1 MIVCQRCG
9 KENQDHYKFCL
20 GCGAEISAAEGDSGV
35 GMMKTMMADVGA
47 VSDSGGAPGNA
58 PMGPPPGVGLPTPPS
73 GSPMVPNQVP
83 QGAPLGHTPMGQAP
97 MGQAPMGQPP
107 MGQAPAPAPMGQPPM
122 GQAPAPAP
130 MGQPPMGQAPGPA
143 AGPLKCQQCQADI
156 PPNFK
161 FCGVCGT
168 PIPLSAAPA
177 PAPAPAS
184 APVAAPQASPS
195 MQATMT
201 LIRPDGNEGGTH
213 NLQMGLNKVGRSHG
227 AIFESDG
234 YLSPTHADLVINPQ
248 GNHSICDLGS
258 LNGVFVR
265 MTEEEELTPGQI
277 IRIGQELLRF
287 DLIDS
292 LPLGDD
298 GTEVMGSPNPGY
310 WGRITVII
318 GENVTGAAYPL
329 LGDSITM
336 GREHGD
342 INFPDDG
349 YVSGM
354 HARLVARDNKV
365 FLSDMGSSNGTFMK
379 VTAERQIPNNSYV
392 LLGQQLFRITVQ

>member
-20 GCGAEISAAEGDSGV
+20 GCGAEISASEGDSV
-35 GMMKTMMADVGA
+35 GMMKTMMADVSSA
-47 VSDSGGAPGNA
+47 EAPSAPGAA
-58 PMGPPPGVGLPTPPS
+58 PLGPPPGVGLPTPGVGLPTPPS
-73 GSPMVPNQVP
+73 GSPFDSLQPPMAPPIAPVGHVPMAQQP
-83 QGAPLGHTPMGQAP
+83 QMAPMAQPPMARPPAQAP
-97 MGQAPMGQPP
+97 MASGG
-107 MGQAPAPAPMGQPPM
+107 APAA
-122 GQAPAPAP
+122 
-130 MGQPPMGQAPGPA
+130 A
-143 AGPLKCQQCQADI
+143 AGPLKCMQCQADI

-168 PIPLSAAPA
+168 PIPAAAPSAPPAAAPQSAPA
-177 PAPAPAS
+177 PS
-184 APVAAPQASPS
+184 VR
-195 MQATMT
+195 ATMT

-213 NLQMGLNKVGRSHG
+213 NLQFGLNKLGRSHG
-227 AIFESDG
+227 DIFESDG
-234 YLSPTHADLVINPQ
+234 YLSPTHAELTVVQQ
-248 GNHSICDLGS
+248 GNHVIRDLGS

-265 MTEEEELTPGQI
+265 MTEEEELGPGQI

-287 DLIDS
+287 DLIEAPG
-292 LPLGDD
+292 LADD

-318 GENVTGAAYPL
+318 GDSVTGAAYPL

-354 HARLVARDNKV
+354 HARLIARNNKV
-365 FLSDMGSSNGTFMK
+365 YLADTGSSNGTFMK
-379 VTAERQIPNNSYV
+379 VDNERQLPNNSYV
-392 LLGQQLFRITVQ
+392 LLGQQLFRLTVQ

>member
-20 GCGAEISAAEGDSGV
+20 GCGAEISPSEGDGV
-35 GMMKTMMADVGA
+35 GMMKTMMADAG
-47 VSDSGGAPGNA
+47 SAPTGLPGVPSTA
-58 PMGPPPGVGLPTPPS
+58 PVGPPPGVGLPTPAS
-73 GSPMVPNQVP
+73 G
-83 QGAPLGHTPMGQAP
+83 G
-97 MGQAPMGQPP
+97 PMGQPP
-107 MGQAPAPAPMGQPPM
+107 MGQPPMGQPMAQPPMGHPPMGHPPMGQPPM
-122 GQAPAPAP
+122 GQPP
-130 MGQPPMGQAPGPA
+130 MAQPPMAQPPMAQPPMAQPPMAQPPMA
-143 AGPLKCQQCQADI
+143 ASGPLKCTQCQADI

-168 PIPLSAAPA
+168 PIQEAPA
-177 PAPAPAS
+177 PAPM
-184 APVAAPQASPS
+184 APVPAAGL
-195 MQATMT
+195 QATMT
-201 LIRPDGNEGGTH
+201 LIRPDGSEGGVHT
-213 NLQMGLNKVGRSHG
+213 LQAGTNKLGRSHG
-227 AIFESDG
+227 EIFESDG
-234 YLSPTHADLVINPQ
+234 YLSPSHAELILNSSGMHRIND
-248 GNHSICDLGS
+248 CDS

-287 DLIDS
+287 DLIDA
-292 LPLGDD
+292 PAPIAD

-310 WGRITVII
+310 WGCITVII
-318 GENVTGAAYPL
+318 GDDVTGAAYPL

-354 HARLVARDNKV
+354 HARLVTRNNRV
-365 FLSDMGSSNGTFMK
+365 YLSDMGSSNGTFMK
-379 VTAERQIPNNSYV
+379 VAKGRDLPNNSYV
-392 LLGQQLFRITVQ
+392 LLGQQLFRLTVS

>member
-35 GMMKTMMADVGA
+35 GMMKTMMADVGSVNEPA
-47 VSDSGGAPGNA
+47 GAPGNA

-73 GSPMVPNQVP
+73 GSPMVPQHQQ
-83 QGAPLGHTPMGQAP
+83 QGSPAAHTPMGHAPMGQPPMGQPPMGQPPMGQPPMGQAP
-97 MGQAPMGQPP
+97 MGQAPM
-107 MGQAPAPAPMGQPPM
+107 
-122 GQAPAPAP
+122 
-130 MGQPPMGQAPGPA
+130 A
-143 AGPLKCQQCQADI
+143 ASGPLKCLQCQADI

-168 PIPLSAAPA
+168 PIPAEAPMQAPA
-177 PAPAPAS
+177 PAPMP
-184 APVAAPQASPS
+184 APQAAPA
-195 MQATMT
+195 MKATMT

-213 NLQMGLNKVGRSHG
+213 DLQMGLNKVGRNHG

-234 YLSPTHADLVINPQ
+234 YLSPTHADLTINPQ
-248 GNHSICDLGS
+248 GNHAICDLGS

-265 MTEEEELTPGQI
+265 MTEEEELIPGQI

-365 FLSDMGSSNGTFMK
+365 YLSDMGSSNGTFMK

>member
-20 GCGAEISAAEGDSGV
+20 GCGAEISAAEGEGV
-35 GMMKTMMADVGA
+35 GMMKTMMADVGSA
-47 VSDSGGAPGNA
+47 NEPGASNPGHA

-73 GSPMVPNQVP
+73 GSAVLPQHQSTP
-83 QGAPLGHTPMGQAP
+83 QGAPMPMGQAP
-97 MGQAPMGQPP
+97 MGHQPPMGQPP
-107 MGQAPAPAPMGQPPM
+107 MQQAPMA
-122 GQAPAPAP
+122 
-130 MGQPPMGQAPGPA
+130 A
-143 AGPLKCQQCQADI
+143 AGPLKCLQCQADI

-168 PIPLSAAPA
+168 PIPAGTPA
-177 PAPAPAS
+177 PAPVAQQQMAPQ
-184 APVAAPQASPS
+184 PVAS
-195 MQATMT
+195 MSATMT

-213 NLQMGLNKVGRSHG
+213 VLQMGLNKIGRSHG

-234 YLSPTHADLVINPQ
+234 YLSPTHADLTVNEQ
-248 GNHSICDLGS
+248 GNHMICDLGS

-265 MTEEEELTPGQI
+265 MTEEEELVPGQI

-287 DLIDS
+287 DLVDTP
-292 LPLGDD
+292 PLGPD

-310 WGRITVII
+310 WGRVTVII
-318 GENVTGAAYPL
+318 GDSITGAAYPL

-354 HARLVARDNKV
+354 HARLVNRDNKV
-365 FLSDMGSSNGTFMK
+365 YLSDMGSSNGTFMK
-379 VTAERQIPNNSYV
+379 VTEERQLPNNSYV

>member
-20 GCGAEISAAEGDSGV
+20 GCGAEISGSEGDSV
-35 GMMKTMMADVGA
+35 GMMKTMMADAGSEQNA
-47 VSDSGGAPGNA
+47 APNAPGSA
-58 PMGPPPGVGLPTPPS
+58 PMGPPPGVGLPTPPV
-73 GSPMVPNQVP
+73 GSPLGAFQP
-83 QGAPLGHTPMGQAP
+83 QNAPVAHAPDHAPMAQPPMAQPPMAQPPMAQPPMAQPPMAQPAGHAP
-97 MGQAPMGQPP
+97 MGG
-107 MGQAPAPAPMGQPPM
+107 GGAPAPA
-122 GQAPAPAP
+122 
-130 MGQPPMGQAPGPA
+130 A
-143 AGPLKCQQCQADI
+143 AGPLKCMQCQADI

-168 PIPLSAAPA
+168 PIP
-177 PAPAPAS
+177 
-184 APVAAPQASPS
+184 VAAPSTPPVAPATELR
-195 MQATMT
+195 ATMT

-213 NLQMGLNKVGRSHG
+213 NLQFGLNKLGRSHG
-227 AIFESDG
+227 EIFESDG
-234 YLSPTHADLVINPQ
+234 YLSPTHAELNVVQQ
-248 GNHSICDLGS
+248 GSHTIRDLGS

-265 MTEEEELTPGQI
+265 MTKEEELHPGQI

-287 DLIDS
+287 DHIETPGLAE
-292 LPLGDD
+292 D

-318 GENVTGAAYPL
+318 GDNVTGAAYPL
-329 LGDSITM
+329 IGDSITM

-354 HARLVARDNKV
+354 HARLVARDDKV
-365 FLSDMGSSNGTFMK
+365 YLTDMGSSNGTFMK
-379 VTAERQIPNNSYV
+379 VESERQLPNNSYI
-392 LLGQQLFRITVQ
+392 LLGQQLFRLTVQ

>member
-1 MIVCQRCG
+1 
-9 KENQDHYKFCL
+9 
-20 GCGAEISAAEGDSGV
+20 
-35 GMMKTMMADVGA
+35 
-47 VSDSGGAPGNA
+47 
-58 PMGPPPGVGLPTPPS
+58 
-73 GSPMVPNQVP
+73 
-83 QGAPLGHTPMGQAP
+83 MGQP
-97 MGQAPMGQPP
+97 PMGQPP
-107 MGQAPAPAPMGQPPM
+107 MGQPPMGQPPM
-122 GQAPAPAP
+122 GQPPMGQP
-130 MGQPPMGQAPGPA
+130 MGQPPMGQPPMQAAPA
-143 AGPLKCQQCQADI
+143 ASGPLKCLQCQADI

-168 PIPLSAAPA
+168 PIPADVPIPA
-177 PAPAPAS
+177 PLPAPQ
-184 APVAAPQASPS
+184 PVAAPAAPA

-213 NLQMGLNKVGRSHG
+213 TLQMGLNKIGRSHG

-234 YLSPTHADLVINPQ
+234 YLSPTHAELTVNEQ
-248 GNHSICDLGS
+248 GNHMICDMGS

-265 MTEEEELTPGQI
+265 MTEEEELIPGQI

-287 DLIDS
+287 DLIDTP
-292 LPLGDD
+292 PLGAD

-310 WGRITVII
+310 WGRVTVII
-318 GENVTGAAYPL
+318 GDLITGAAYPL
-329 LGDSITM
+329 LGDAITM

-354 HARLVARDNKV
+354 HARLVMRDNKV
-365 FLSDMGSSNGTFMK
+365 YLSDMGSSNGTFMK
-379 VTAERQIPNNSYV
+379 VTGERQLPNNSYV